1 MTTVLA
7 TAGVALE
14 LALGG
19 AVLNPWAHQLVDFD
33 LGSGGNPSYPD
44 ASTALGPVDPVTGEG
59 LGFPGPVTL
68 FNPPFDTDEIV
79 SLGNGGFLTIAFEQV
94 VADRPGSDFIVFGN
108 AGFFGAAPTFDVHTD
123 PAMLFGSDGAG
134 STVEVSENGTDFFSV
149 PGTVDGLFPTQP
161 WIDAASTSP
170 SNFRKPSP
178 AGLTLGDFSGLDF
191 PSAIA
196 LYEGSAGGKPFD
208 IADAGVSAFQYVRIT
223 NQAASGDGNLEID
236 ALVIVPEPA
245 TAILVVVGACFS
257 MLKTRNRGT

>member
-7 TAGVALE
+7 TAGVA

-94 VADRPGSDFIVFGN
+94 VADQPGSDFIVFGN
-108 AGFFGAAPTFDVHTD
+108 AGFFGADPTSSLKHRS
-123 PAMLFGSDGAG
+123 ANHLQSILCMALFLRLQG
-134 STVEVSENGTDFFSV
+134 
-149 PGTVDGLFPTQP
+149 QC
-161 WIDAASTSP
+161 
-170 SNFRKPSP
+170 
-178 AGLTLGDFSGLDF
+178 
-191 PSAIA
+191 A
-196 LYEGSAGGKPFD
+196 LAED
-208 IADAGVSAFQYVRIT
+208 HI
-223 NQAASGDGNLEID
+223 
-236 ALVIVPEPA
+236 
-245 TAILVVVGACFS
+245 
-257 MLKTRNRGT
+257 